1 MDILKIS
8 AAALCAV
15 ISGLVLKSVKSPLA
29 VMVPLA
35 TSVVILF
42 YIVSGLMTLISQL
55 SDLKEYLKWGQGY
68 IGLLLKIMGI
78 TYITQL
84 SADICRDN
92 GYQAVAGQIE
102 IFSKLTIAV
111 MSMPVVLSLFE
122 MVTECIN

>member
-1 MDILKIS
+1 MDVLKIS
-8 AAALCAV
+8 VVAVCAV
-15 ISGLVLKSVKSPLA
+15 ISGMILKSVKSPLA
-29 VMVPLA
+29 ILISLA
-35 TSVVILF
+35 ASVVILF
-42 YIVSGLMTLISQL
+42 YIVSGLMTLMSQIN
-55 SDLKEYLKWGQGY
+55 SLKAYLKTGYNY

-84 SADICRDN
+84 SADICREN

-122 MVTECIN
+122 MVTKCIN

>member
-8 AAALCAV
+8 AAAICAV

-35 TSVVILF
+35 ASVVILF

-55 SDLKEYLKWGQGY
+55 SALKEYLKWGQGY
-68 IGLLLKIMGI
+68 ISLLLKIMGI

-122 MVTECIN
+122 MVTECID

>member
-8 AAALCAV
+8 VAAICAV

-35 TSVVILF
+35 ASVVILF

-55 SDLKEYLKWGQGY
+55 SALKEYLKWGQGY

>member
-8 AAALCAV
+8 AAAICAV

-29 VMVPLA
+29 VMVPLTA
-35 TSVVILF
+35 SVVILF

-55 SDLKEYLKWGQGY
+55 SALKEYLKWGQGY

>member
-8 AAALCAV
+8 AAAICAV

-35 TSVVILF
+35 ASVVILF

-68 IGLLLKIMGI
+68 IGILLKIMG
-78 TYITQL
+78 
-84 SADICRDN
+84 
-92 GYQAVAGQIE
+92 
-102 IFSKLTIAV
+102 
-111 MSMPVVLSLFE
+111 
-122 MVTECIN
+122 

>member
-8 AAALCAV
+8 AAAICAV

-35 TSVVILF
+35 ASVVILF

-55 SDLKEYLKWGQGY
+55 SALKEYLKWGQGY
-68 IGLLLKIMGI
+68 ISLLLKIMGI

-102 IFSKLTIAV
+102 IFSKLTIAI

-122 MVTECIN
+122 MVTECID

>member
-8 AAALCAV
+8 AAAICAV

-35 TSVVILF
+35 ASVVILF

-55 SDLKEYLKWGQGY
+55 SALKEYLKWGQGY

-84 SADICRDN
+84 IADISSDN
-92 GYQAVAGQIE
+92 AYQAVAGQIE

>member
-8 AAALCAV
+8 AAAICAV

-35 TSVVILF
+35 ASVVILF

-55 SDLKEYLKWGQGY
+55 SALKEYLKWGQGY

-92 GYQAVAGQIE
+92 GYQAAAGQIE

>member
-8 AAALCAV
+8 AAAICAV

-35 TSVVILF
+35 VVILF

-55 SDLKEYLKWGQGY
+55 SALKEYLKWGQGY

>member
-8 AAALCAV
+8 AAAICAV

-35 TSVVILF
+35 ASVVILF

-55 SDLKEYLKWGQGY
+55 SALKEYLKWGQGY
-68 IGLLLKIMGI
+68 ISLLLKIMGI